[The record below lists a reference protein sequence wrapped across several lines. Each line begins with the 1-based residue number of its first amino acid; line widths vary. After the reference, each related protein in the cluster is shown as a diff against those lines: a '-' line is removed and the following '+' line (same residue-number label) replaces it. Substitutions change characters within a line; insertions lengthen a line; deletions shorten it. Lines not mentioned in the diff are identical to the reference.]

1 MDTSLTGYG
10 NCKARCSNVKKIRVR
25 GSREYPCC
33 ESQQTCRWYDFHD
46 GGSQKSR
53 SRGKISDRLRGPW
66 LTHVGPGRQ
75 SRHPAGASRE
85 SASRCVSRR
94 PRLRMAPEGT
104 DPGPSARGEN
114 QGGKQRAC
122 GAQQGDHQRG
132 RAEARPGRRRGRR
145 AAAAARR
152 GRDGPQGHKGRG
164 AGPSGRSAG
173 HTGRGGVAPGRGR
186 LRPGHEGTSPA
197 ILSSRKRRPRNSVF
211 ASEKSRSS
219 VKRKQEGNV

>member
-1 MDTSLTGYG
+1 M
-10 NCKARCSNVKKIRVR
+10 KKIRVR

-46 GGSQKSR
+46 GRSQKSR

-152 GRDGPQGHKGRG
+152 GRDGPQGHK
-164 AGPSGRSAG
+164 AEVLDP
-173 HTGRGGVAPGRGR
+173 RGGARAAQGEVGSPRGGGASVR
-186 LRPGHEGTSPA
+186 GMRGPRQR
-197 ILSSRKRRPRNSVF
+197 SSRLGSVGLEILFSLQRN
-211 ASEKSRSS
+211 RDPL
-219 VKRKQEGNV
+219 

>member
-1 MDTSLTGYG
+1 MAPGLVRSELSEWIRASQDMEIA
-10 NCKARCSNVKKIRVR
+10 KHVVRMWKKIRVR

-46 GGSQKSR
+46 GRSQKSR

-132 RAEARPGRRRGRR
+132 RAEARPGRRRGR
-145 AAAAARR
+145 
-152 GRDGPQGHKGRG
+152 
-164 AGPSGRSAG
+164 
-173 HTGRGGVAPGRGR
+173 
-186 LRPGHEGTSPA
+186 
-197 ILSSRKRRPRNSVF
+197 
-211 ASEKSRSS
+211 
-219 VKRKQEGNV
+219 